1 MFGTLAETWRP
12 VEQIRA
18 ASRVVY
24 GKVQG
29 LPPVVLHV
37 SCIPELAGWNGFPI
51 LAKETTLHNT
61 DG

>member
-12 VEQIRA
+12 VEEIRA

-37 SCIPELAGWNGFPI
+37 SCIPELGGWNGFPI
-51 LAKETTLHNT
+51 
-61 DG
+61 